1 MKKAF
6 AFAFAALLGTA
17 FSADYVVIANPGL
30 GLTSVSKAE
39 LKRVFLG
46 KLADVGGKK
55 VTPIN
60 LPDDAAAKA
69 AFLKD
74 VCGQDVNEYKEH
86 WVEMKV
92 KGNGVPPMLQ
102 PNGKAAKAMVA
113 ALPGG
118 LAYVPAE
125 DADATVQVVEVK

>member
-6 AFAFAALLGTA
+6 LFAIAGLLGTA
-17 FSADYVVIANPGL
+17 FSGDYVVIANPGL
-30 GLTSVSKAE
+30 GLSSISKAE
-39 LKRVFLG
+39 LKRVFQG
-46 KLADVGGKK
+46 KISDVGGKK

-60 LPDDAAAKA
+60 LPDDAAAKGS
-69 AFLKD
+69 FLKD
-74 VCGQDVNEYKEH
+74 ICGQDVNEYKEH

-113 ALPGG
+113 AIPGG
-118 LAYVPAE
+118 LSYVPAE
-125 DADATVQVVEVK
+125 DADASVQVVEVK